1 MSSSSSN
8 SSQFSAVDPA
18 LGYLYQVR
26 CALLWSLQRLRKSE
40 DFNVG
45 IEQLD
50 DVHFETAGGDP
61 VEMLQTKHGLKV
73 KADLTDYSPDIW
85 KSLRVWLTAYTNGVL
100 KSATKLVLVTT
111 GLADDDSAAASL
123 RIEQRDIKS
132 AREKLDTAAQSST
145 NKALKAAFD
154 AYLKLTITERD
165 ELLGRVTVIDASNCI
180 SDLEDELTDQVFW
193 AAGRDNCKDFLD
205 RLEGWW
211 LRRVIH
217 HLTSSPNDRISSA
230 EIDNQMDDLRSQFH
244 RDSLP
249 IDDDLL
255 QLMVDE
261 TKLEEHRNHTFVL
274 QLRMI
279 GVGKSRILNAVHDYY
294 RAYEQRSRWL
304 RKELLFECDLHK
316 YEKRLIEEW
325 QRAFAAADDE
335 LTVSATEEEK
345 NRAAR
350 LVLRW
355 AETEIIPIRP
365 GVSEPFVSRGSFQI
379 LADRP
384 TESPRIGWRTDFL
397 EKLSELLGVAGG
409 AA

>member
-1 MSSSSSN
+1 LSSGSSS

-50 DVHFETAGGDP
+50 DVHFETTEGDP
-61 VEMLQTKHGLKV
+61 VELLQTKHGLKA

-85 KSLRVWLTAYTNGVL
+85 KSLRVWLTAHTNGEL
-100 KSATKLVLVTT
+100 KSATRLVLVTT

-123 RIEQRDIKS
+123 RIDERDIKW
-132 AREKLDTAAQSST
+132 ARGRLDTAAQSST
-145 NKALKAAFD
+145 NKALKPAFD
-154 AYLKLTITERD
+154 DYLAMTITERE
-165 ELLGRVTVIDASNCI
+165 ELLGRVTVIDASNSI
-180 SDLEDELTDQVFW
+180 AELEDDLIDQVFW
-193 AAGRDNCKDFLD
+193 AAGRDNCKDFLE

-211 LRRVIH
+211 LRRVIY
-217 HLTSSPNDRISSA
+217 HLTNSPDDRISSA

-279 GVGKSRILNAVHDYY
+279 GVGKSRILNAVHVATFA
-294 RAYEQRSRWL
+294 RARSIANACR
-304 RKELLFECDLHK
+304 RF
-316 YEKRLIEEW
+316 R
-325 QRAFAAADDE
+325 
-335 LTVSATEEEK
+335 
-345 NRAAR
+345 
-350 LVLRW
+350 
-355 AETEIIPIRP
+355 
-365 GVSEPFVSRGSFQI
+365 
-379 LADRP
+379 
-384 TESPRIGWRTDFL
+384 
-397 EKLSELLGVAGG
+397 
-409 AA
+409 